1 MRFLPFIFL
10 TTRKVTLI
18 IGTTD
23 SKTVP
28 LSTLQ
33 EAITK
38 SKDIVGYPMKRVEDP
53 RLVTGEG
60 RYLDDIRLPDTLYG
74 VFVRAA
80 YAHAKIKGIGLSAVQ
95 HDVALVL
102 TARDF
107 KHVKNMPTTGND
119 SEKTDSPRPVL
130 AIDEVNYL
138 GEAIALV
145 VAKDLYAAEDAAELV
160 MVDYEPLEAVEDLE
174 KALKPNAARTHDYLS
189 NNIAYHSKY
198 ESGDVDKVFEEADEK
213 ISLEITN
220 QRVAPLP
227 MEPRGVVAS
236 FDVGARSLTV
246 WLSTQDP
253 HGARSLIADTLD
265 LPENKVRVIAPD
277 VGGGFGAKAALYPEE
292 IVVAYASMRLGRSI
306 KWVET
311 RSENLLS
318 MTHGRGQKQYI
329 EAAVSRD
336 GLVRGLKIKIVSD
349 CGAYN
354 TSTGWSNPSSTMQLA
369 PGQYDLAAFRSEV
382 LHVFTNKVPQDSYR
396 GAGRPEANYL
406 IERTIHTIARKL
418 KFDPVRL
425 RTSNYVRRDKFPYK
439 TMTGLSYD
447 SGDYER
453 NLLEALKVSEYE
465 KLRTMQRR
473 AREDGRLVGIGLAS
487 WVDITGTGAQ
497 SPQTAAISITSTGKA
512 TVAIGGEPQGQGHAT
527 SAVQIT
533 AQVLGIDPADIDVKY
548 GDTNSLVFGF
558 VTGGSSGSS
567 GTGSAVFVCAN
578 KVKKKMSEIAASMLN
593 TDDELSFQDGK
604 IFVSKT
610 PQKFVT
616 FLDVARTAYRPDKLP
631 KGMEATLF
639 EYTAFAPTDFI
650 YPFGAHVAAVEVDKE
665 TGVVKLLKYF
675 AVDDCGKVINPLI
688 VEGQVHGGVL
698 QGIGQALLEQIVY
711 NESGQLLT
719 ATLADYLLPV
729 AETLPHI
736 ECGRTETP
744 TSRNPLGIKG
754 IGEGPTIAAT
764 TVVVN
769 AVDDALSPLGV
780 FVDKMPLA
788 PDYILGLM
796 KSV

>member
-1 MRFLPFIFL
+1 
-10 TTRKVTLI
+10 
-18 IGTTD
+18 
-23 SKTVP
+23 
-28 LSTLQ
+28 
-33 EAITK
+33 
-38 SKDIVGYPMKRVEDP
+38 MKRVEDP

-60 RYLDDIRLPDTLYG
+60 RYIDDVRLPEVLYG
-74 VFVRAA
+74 IFVRAA
-80 YAHAKIKGIGLSAVQ
+80 YAHAKIKGIDLSAVQ
-95 HDVALVL
+95 NDVALVL
-102 TARDF
+102 TARDLR
-107 KHVKNMPTTGND
+107 HVKNMPTTGND
-119 SEKTDSPRPVL
+119 SEKTDTPRPVL

-145 VAKDLYAAEDAAELV
+145 VAKDPYTAEDAAELV
-160 MVDYEPLEAVEDLE
+160 QIDYEPLEAVEDPE
-174 KALKPNAARTHDYLS
+174 KALEPNATKIHDYLS
-189 NNIAYHSKY
+189 SNIAYHSKY
-198 ESGDVDKVFEEADEK
+198 ESGDVDKVFEEADHK
-213 ISLEITN
+213 IALQIVN

-227 MEPRGVVAS
+227 MEPRGVVANYDIGS
-236 FDVGARSLTV
+236 RSLTV
-246 WLSTQDP
+246 WMSTQDP
-253 HGARSLIADTLD
+253 HGARSQIADILE

-292 IVVAYASMRLGRSI
+292 IVVAYASITLGRPV

-336 GLVRGLKIKIVSD
+336 GLLRGLKIKIVSD

-354 TSTGWSNPSSTMQLA
+354 TSTGWSNPASTMQLA

-406 IERTIHTIARKL
+406 IERTMTTIARKL

-425 RTSNYVRRDKFPYK
+425 RTSNYVRRDKFPFK
-439 TMTGLSYD
+439 TITGLSYD

-473 AREDGRLVGIGLAS
+473 ARDEGRLIGIGIAS

-497 SPQTAAISITSTGKA
+497 APQTAAISITSTGKA
-512 TVAIGGEPQGQGHAT
+512 TVSIGGEPQGQGHAT
-527 SAVQIT
+527 SAVQIV
-533 AQVLGIDPADIDVKY
+533 AQVLGMDPADIDVKY
-548 GDTNSLVFGF
+548 GDTSSLPFGF

-578 KVKKKMSEIAASMLN
+578 KVRKKMNQIAAGML
-593 TDDELSFQDGK
+593 DAEEDELSFQDGK
-604 IFVSKT
+604 IFVSKA
-610 PQKFVT
+610 PQKSVT

-665 TGVVKLLKYF
+665 TGVVKVLKYF
-675 AVDDCGKVINPLI
+675 AVDDCGKMINPMI

-698 QGIGQALLEQIVY
+698 QGVGQALLEQIVY

-719 ATLADYLLPV
+719 ATLTDYLVPV
-729 AETLPHI
+729 AETLPHL
-736 ECGRTETP
+736 ETGRTETP

-764 TVVVN
+764 TVIVN
-769 AVDDALSPLGV
+769 AVDDALSTVGV

-788 PDYILGLM
+788 PDYILSLM
-796 KSV
+796 KSGRNS

>member
-1 MRFLPFIFL
+1 
-10 TTRKVTLI
+10 
-18 IGTTD
+18 
-23 SKTVP
+23 

-38 SKDIVGYPMKRVEDP
+38 TKAILGSPMKRVEDP

-60 RYLDDIRLPDTLYG
+60 RYIDDVRLPEALYG
-74 VFVRAA
+74 IFVRAA
-80 YAHAKIKGIGLSAVQ
+80 YAHAKIKGIDLSAVQ
-95 HDVALVL
+95 NDVALVL
-102 TARDF
+102 TARDLR
-107 KHVKNMPTTGND
+107 HVKNMPTTGND
-119 SEKTDSPRPVL
+119 SEKTDTPRPVL

-145 VAKDLYAAEDAAELV
+145 VAKDPYTAEDAAELV
-160 MVDYEPLEAVEDLE
+160 QIDYEPLEAVEDPE
-174 KALKPNAARTHDYLS
+174 KALEPSATKIHDYLS
-189 NNIAYHSKY
+189 SNIAYHSKY
-198 ESGDVDKVFEEADEK
+198 ESGDVDKVFEEADHK
-213 ISLEITN
+213 IALQIVN

-227 MEPRGVVAS
+227 MEPRGVVANYDIGS
-236 FDVGARSLTV
+236 RSLTV
-246 WLSTQDP
+246 WMSTQDP
-253 HGARSLIADTLD
+253 HGARSQIADILE

-292 IVVAYASMRLGRSI
+292 IVVAYASITLGRPV

-336 GLVRGLKIKIVSD
+336 GLLRGLKIKIVSD

-354 TSTGWSNPSSTMQLA
+354 TSTGWSNPASTMQLA

-406 IERTIHTIARKL
+406 IERTMTTIARKL

-425 RTSNYVRRDKFPYK
+425 RTSNYVRRDKFPFK
-439 TMTGLSYD
+439 TITGLSYD

-473 AREDGRLVGIGLAS
+473 ARDEGRLIGIGIAS

-497 SPQTAAISITSTGKA
+497 APQTAAISITSTGKA
-512 TVAIGGEPQGQGHAT
+512 TVSIGGEPQGQGHAT
-527 SAVQIT
+527 SAVQIV
-533 AQVLGIDPADIDVKY
+533 AQVLGMDPADIDVKY
-548 GDTNSLVFGF
+548 GDTSSLPFGF

-578 KVKKKMSEIAASMLN
+578 KVRKKMNQIAAGML
-593 TDDELSFQDGK
+593 DAEEDELSFQDGK
-604 IFVSKT
+604 IFVSKA
-610 PQKFVT
+610 PQKSVT

-665 TGVVKLLKYF
+665 TGVVKVLKYF
-675 AVDDCGKVINPLI
+675 AVDDCGKMINPMI

-698 QGIGQALLEQIVY
+698 QGVGQALLEQIVY

-719 ATLADYLLPV
+719 ATLTDYLVPV
-729 AETLPHI
+729 AETLPHL
-736 ECGRTETP
+736 ETGRTETP

-764 TVVVN
+764 TVIVN
-769 AVDDALSPLGV
+769 AVDDALSTVGV

-788 PDYILGLM
+788 PDYILSLM
-796 KSV
+796 KSGRNS

>member
-1 MRFLPFIFL
+1 
-10 TTRKVTLI
+10 
-18 IGTTD
+18 
-23 SKTVP
+23 

-33 EAITK
+33 EVATK
-38 SKDIVGYPMKRVEDP
+38 SKAILGSPMRRVEDP

-60 RYLDDIRLPDTLYG
+60 RYLDDVKLADSLYG

-80 YAHAKIKGIGLSAVQ
+80 YAHAKIKGIDLSSVPG
-95 HDVALVL
+95 DIALVL
-102 TARDF
+102 TGSDL
-107 KHVKNMPTTGND
+107 HNVKTMPTTGND
-119 SEKTDSPRPVL
+119 SEKTDSPRPIL

-138 GEAIALV
+138 GEAIALI
-145 VAKDLYAAEDAAELV
+145 VAKDPYTAEDAAELV
-160 MVDYEPLEAVEDLE
+160 QVDYEPLEAVEDFE
-174 KALKPNAARTHDYLS
+174 KALEPDAARTHDYLKS
-189 NNIAYHSKY
+189 NIAYHSKY

-213 ISLEITN
+213 IALEIIN
-220 QRVAPLP
+220 QRIAPLP

-236 FDVGARSLTV
+236 YDPGSKSLTI

-253 HGARSLIADTLD
+253 HGVRSQVADILSI
-265 LPENKVRVIAPD
+265 PENRVRVIAPD

-292 IVVAYASMRLGRSI
+292 LAVAYASMTLARPI

-318 MTHGRGQKQYI
+318 MTHARGQKQYI

-336 GLVRGLKIKIVSD
+336 GLLRGLKIKIVSD

-354 TSTGWSNPSSTMQLA
+354 TSTGWANPSSTMQLA
-369 PGQYDLAAFRSEV
+369 PGQYALTAFRSEV

-406 IERTIHTIARKL
+406 IERTINTIARKL
-418 KFDPVRL
+418 KFDPVKL
-425 RTSNYVRRDKFPYK
+425 RTSNYVKRDQFPYK
-439 TMTGLSYD
+439 TMTGMSYD

-465 KLRTMQRR
+465 KLRTMQRN
-473 AREDGRLVGIGLAS
+473 ARDGGKLVGIGLAS
-487 WVDITGTGAQ
+487 WVDITGTGA
-497 SPQTAAISITSTGKA
+497 SAPQTAAISITSTGKA
-512 TVAIGGEPQGQGHAT
+512 TVSIGGEPQGQGHAT
-527 SAVQIT
+527 SAVQIV
-533 AQVLGIDPADIDVKY
+533 AQILGMDPADIDVKY
-548 GDTNSLVFGF
+548 GDTNALPFGF

-567 GTGSAVFVCAN
+567 GTGSAVFVCAH
-578 KVKKKMSEIAASMLN
+578 KVKKKMSQIAASML
-593 TDDELSFQDGK
+593 DVDEAELAFQDGK
-604 IFVSKT
+604 IFASRA
-610 PQKFVT
+610 PQKSVA
-616 FLDVARTAYRPDKLP
+616 FLDVAKTAYRPDKLP
-631 KGMEATLF
+631 KGMESTLF

-650 YPFGAHVAAVEVDKE
+650 FPFGAHVAAVEVDKE

-675 AVDDCGKVINPLI
+675 AVDDCGKMINPLI

-711 NESGQLLT
+711 NDSGQLLS
-719 ATLADYLLPV
+719 ATLTDYLVPV

-736 ECGRTETP
+736 ETGRTVTP
-744 TSRNPLGIKG
+744 TNRNPLGIKG

-764 TVVVN
+764 TAVVN
-769 AVDDALSPLGV
+769 AVEDALAPLGI

-796 KSV
+796 KSAETI